1 MDNETPIQKAERLLA
16 LTDKILNRKSEPEL
30 ITSTE
35 LLKLNTSALKFE
47 YQTPADDNGNYAIY
61 YSIYNKHYMVQMN
74 MYC

>member
-1 MDNETPIQKAERLLA
+1 MKNETSIQKAERLLA

-47 YQTPADDNGNYAIY
+47 YQTPADDNGNYATHYTIH
-61 YSIYNKHYMVQMN
+61 NKQYMVLMN
-74 MYC
+74 LYC